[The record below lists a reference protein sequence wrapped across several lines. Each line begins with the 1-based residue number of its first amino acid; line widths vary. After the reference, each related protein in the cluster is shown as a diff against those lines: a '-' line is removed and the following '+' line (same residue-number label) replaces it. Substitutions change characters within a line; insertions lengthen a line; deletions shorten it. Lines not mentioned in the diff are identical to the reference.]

1 MDNLFETL
9 GGIIRPETRKEFLIV
24 EIIAEHSSEYDRAT
38 KGRIEITQVEASSA
52 SEALKNW
59 LSNQSEAYRISR
71 VVEKYRSGFVKDSDP
86 ERYIWQ
92 DGDEWADFGDYTVNA
107 EAI

>member
-1 MDNLFETL
+1 MENIFETL
-9 GGIIRPETRKEFLIV
+9 GGILRPETKKQFLIV
-24 EIIAEHSSEYDRAT
+24 EIMAEHSSEYDRPT
-38 KGRIEITQVEASSA
+38 KGRIEITEVEASSA
-52 SEALKNW
+52 SKALENW

-71 VVEKYRSGFVKDSDP
+71 VVERYRSGFVKDSDP

-92 DGDEWADFGDYTVNA
+92 NGDEWAYFGDYTVNA